1 MNSLSYTQL
10 SRKID
15 PKNFPDEQ
23 TEPDDGWR
31 GYESE
36 AQPARQGMTHQMRLW
51 IWDAIVDERGIED
64 AADDC
69 VAAGATIH
77 EVNEWLITLDEEPAF
92 VE

>member
-1 MNSLSYTQL
+1 
-10 SRKID
+10 
-15 PKNFPDEQ
+15 
-23 TEPDDGWR
+23 
-31 GYESE
+31 
-36 AQPARQGMTHQMRLW
+36 MTHQMRLW
-51 IWDAIVDERGIED
+51 IWDAVVDQRGIED